1 MNTKHLPLDRVIG
14 DLAREDR
21 ANLAVLLER
30 DQDAGRALR
39 GSRRAAPSIQE
50 LCEKVRCKYHSRL
63 RNVVFT
69 RTVDLVDKVAGG
81 LGTILP
87 STTGPSTTNTSEV
100 EGEAF
105 PVPSWD
111 ELIEGLARQL
121 KVHDPDADLN
131 TQEEYICQAIIVRAL
146 QEMKPKQRVVFFRGL
161 HDDERIDDW
170 GTLTE
175 RGGPDGPNT
184 KGPRAGLMGLGL
196 AQAAGFS
203 LYTSSAS
210 ALAFLTGSVGLTLP
224 FAAYTGLSSVIAV
237 VTGPLGWLAAG
248 GLLAWQMTST
258 DWKELTPSLVYIIN
272 ARAREAHRPRSPRPT

>member
-1 MNTKHLPLDRVIG
+1 MNTKRLLLDRVIG

-30 DQDAGRALR
+30 DQDA
-39 GSRRAAPSIQE
+39 SIQD
-50 LCEKVRCKYHSRL
+50 LCEEVRWKYHSRL
-63 RNVVFT
+63 RNKVLT
-69 RTVDLVDKVAGG
+69 HTLDLVDKFADR

-87 STTGPSTTNTSEV
+87 RTTGPSTTNTSEV

-111 ELIEGLARQL
+111 ELIEGLAQQL

-161 HDDERIDDW
+161 HDNERIDDW

-175 RGGPDGPNT
+175 RGGPVGPNT
-184 KGPRAGLMGLGL
+184 KAPRAGLMGLGL

-224 FAAYTGLSSVIAV
+224 FAAYTGLSSVLAV
-237 VTGPLGWLAAG
+237 VTGPLGWVAAG
-248 GLLAWQMTST
+248 SLLAWRMTST
-258 DWKELTPSLVYIIN
+258 DWNELTPSLVYIIN
-272 ARAREAHRPRSPRPT
+272 ARAREAHRARSPRPT

>member
-1 MNTKHLPLDRVIG
+1 MNTKRLPLDRVIG

-30 DQDAGRALR
+30 DQ
-39 GSRRAAPSIQE
+39 AASIQD
-50 LCEKVRCKYHSRL
+50 LCEEVRWKYHSRL
-63 RNVVFT
+63 RNEVFT
-69 RTVDLVDKVAGG
+69 RTMYLVDKFADG

-161 HDDERIDDW
+161 HDNERIDDW
-170 GTLTE
+170 GPLTE
-175 RGGPDGPNT
+175 RGGPNGPNT

-248 GLLAWQMTST
+248 SLLAWRMTST
-258 DWKELTPSLVYIIN
+258 DWNELTPSLVYIIN